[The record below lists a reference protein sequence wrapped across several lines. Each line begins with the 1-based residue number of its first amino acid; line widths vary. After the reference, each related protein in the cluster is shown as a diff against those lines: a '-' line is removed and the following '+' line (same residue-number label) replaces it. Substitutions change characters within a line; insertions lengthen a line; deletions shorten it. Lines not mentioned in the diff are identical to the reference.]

1 MSDLSPA
8 INSRLDSVSSAMD
21 VMTRAARDGAA
32 DAREAAAKAFSN
44 TSLFLSRM
52 LYTSTYTISYGVIFP
67 VALVARGIPRDN
79 AAVRG
84 LIEGAQAASRRADAM
99 LRRDV

>member
-21 VMTRAARDGAA
+21 VMGRVSPGRRG
-32 DAREAAAKAFSN
+32 RRSRGGRQSVFQYEPV
-44 TSLFLSRM
+44 SLSHALHEHLHDLLRCGLSRR
-52 LYTSTYTISYGVIFP
+52 V
-67 VALVARGIPRDN
+67 VARAIPRDN

-84 LIEGAQAASRRADAM
+84 VIEGAQAASRRADAM